1 MTTFERLKTL
11 RALGF
16 TLAAL
21 FFISSSIYLYSRP
34 PNRFYAAHYTESP
47 VDPFRGRQIAFWKT
61 FYDVLDRHTPDCP
74 SPKRSKDAEP
84 ILFEDAVSCDE
95 WPQLVEAPETH
106 VKAMKQAHAQFVN
119 ETKHSEDLQPIH
131 TPGTRGIVTRAGG
144 AYFPLFLLQLRM
156 LRRSG
161 SKLPVEAFIKDA
173 DEYEP
178 HLCEKVL
185 PKYNA
190 KCVVLSDLLNPK
202 GKSESPQ
209 SDGAKYDR
217 MFRTLAVIFSS
228 FEDVLWM
235 DADCFPL
242 HNVDDFFTADPFKS
256 KGLVI
261 WPDLWVST
269 TSPLYFKISQQKE
282 PSVMSRPSSDTSVLL
297 ISKRTHFL
305 TSLLAAYYDYHGP
318 SHYFTLLRQ
327 GALGDDDKEIFPLAA
342 SALGEPF
349 YVVQTHPQLLRHDS
363 DNATAIAQ
371 SDAIADFYKGKPRRY
386 RNRRVGGNPRIAFIH
401 SSFPKFDP
409 RDGIYSYK
417 WEVPLENPSRQWTS
431 PPAVVKRFGYDAE
444 RTYWEEVKWAA
455 CHLRKTVKLLQEMR
469 DVCKIARQ
477 HWDKVYGNFT
487 GGKSA
492 SP

>member
-1 MTTFERLKTL
+1 MTALQHFKTL
-11 RALGF
+11 RSLALI
-16 TLAAL
+16 LAAL
-21 FFISSSIYLYSRP
+21 FFISVSIYLYSKP
-34 PNRFYAAHYTESP
+34 SNRFYTAHYTESP

-61 FYDVLDRHTPDCP
+61 FYAILDRHTPNCP
-74 SPKRSKDAEP
+74 APKRSKDAEP
-84 ILFEDAVSCDE
+84 ILFEDVISCTE
-95 WPQLVEAPETH
+95 RPQLVEAPETH
-106 VKAMKQAHAQFVN
+106 VKAMKEAHARFVN
-119 ETKHSEDLQPIH
+119 ETKHSDDLQPIH
-131 TPGTRGIVTRAGG
+131 TPDTRGIVTRAGG

-161 SKLPVEAFIKDA
+161 SVLPVEAFIKDA

-190 KCVVLSDLLNPK
+190 KCVVLSDLLNAK

-209 SDGAKYDR
+209 SDSAKYDR

-242 HNVDDFFTADPFKS
+242 HNVDDFFAADPFRS

-261 WPDLWVST
+261 WPDVWAST
-269 TSPLYFKISQQKE
+269 TSPLYFEISQQKV
-282 PSVMSRPSSDTSVLL
+282 PSVMARPSSDTSVLL
-297 ISKRTHFL
+297 ISKRTHFF

-327 GALGDDDKEIFPLAA
+327 GASGDDDKEIFPLAA
-342 SALGEPF
+342 SALGESF
-349 YVVQTHPQLLRHDS
+349 YVVQTHPQLLRHND
-363 DNATAIAQ
+363 DEATAIAQ
-371 SDAIADFYKGKPRRY
+371 SDAIADYYKRKTKQY
-386 RNRRVGGNPRIAFIH
+386 KDRRVGGSPRIAFIH

-409 RDGIYSYK
+409 RDGLYGYK
-417 WEVPLENPSRQWTS
+417 WEVPLEKPSRQWTS

-444 RTYWEEVKWAA
+444 RAYWEEAKWAA
-455 CHLRKTVKLLQEMR
+455 CHLGEAVTLWREMR
-469 DVCKIARQ
+469 DVCKTARQ
-477 HWDKVYGNFT
+477 HWEKVYANADGEEPAF
-487 GGKSA
+487 
-492 SP
+492 P